1 MFENKEDVK
10 RSQGV
15 KINTKCLKTSRDY
28 DTNLPIFL
36 PPLLFRVFET

>member
-28 DTNLPIFL
+28 DTNLPIFF
-36 PPLLFRVFET
+36 PPSPFSCF